1 MAGIPLRS
9 ADRDEQFPLIL
20 GGGVACFINPEP
32 VAAFTDAFLMGEA
45 EELLAPFF
53 SRYDPEADRDILLEQ
68 MAREVPG
75 LYVPGFYE
83 TLYNDDG
90 TIQVFRPVRDVPER
104 VKRMYLKDLSQ
115 TPACS
120 VILTPDTS
128 FDNTWL
134 VEVSRGCPHGCRF
147 CSAGYIYR
155 PPRFRP
161 PELLKTCMEQGA
173 DLTGKIGLMGAAVSD
188 LPCIE
193 EICTDFGHRDV
204 RLSFSSLRADA
215 LTPELVS
222 TLQRSQV
229 KTATIAPEA
238 GSERM
243 RRVINKGITEAHILD
258 AAENLV
264 AGGIPNLKLYLMIGL
279 PTETADDVDAI
290 VTLCGKVKAHF
301 LESSRAKGRIGMIT
315 VSLNSFVPKPVTPFQ
330 WAAMDSVKSLKEKIK
345 QISTGLKPI
354 PNVRLNHD
362 APRLAFVQAL
372 LSRGDRRV
380 SDLLVAVHKNGGK
393 WPEALKKIS
402 VNPDFYVCREREK
415 QEVFPWDFID
425 HGIDRD
431 FLYNEYERALA
442 GKSSPPC
449 PASDACHMCGVCGA

>member
-1 MAGIPLRS
+1 
-9 ADRDEQFPLIL
+9 
-20 GGGVACFINPEP
+20 
-32 VAAFTDAFLMGEA
+32 
-45 EELLAPFF
+45 
-53 SRYDPEADRDILLEQ
+53 
-68 MAREVPG
+68 
-75 LYVPGFYE
+75 
-83 TLYNDDG
+83 
-90 TIQVFRPVRDVPER
+90 
-104 VKRMYLKDLSQ
+104 
-115 TPACS
+115 
-120 VILTPDTS
+120 
-128 FDNTWL
+128 
-134 VEVSRGCPHGCRF
+134 
-147 CSAGYIYR
+147 
-155 PPRFRP
+155 
-161 PELLKTCMEQGA
+161 
-173 DLTGKIGLMGAAVSD
+173 
-188 LPCIE
+188 
-193 EICTDFGHRDV
+193 
-204 RLSFSSLRADA
+204 
-215 LTPELVS
+215 
-222 TLQRSQV
+222 
-229 KTATIAPEA
+229 
-238 GSERM
+238 
-243 RRVINKGITEAHILD
+243 
-258 AAENLV
+258 
-264 AGGIPNLKLYLMIGL
+264 MIGL

-345 QISTGLKPI
+345 QISNGLKPI

-380 SDLLVAVHKNGGK
+380 SDLLVAVHKNGGN
-393 WPEALKKIS
+393 WPEAMKKFS